1 MTGQFSGYCSMI
13 LHSVYSETDCNRPME
28 WEERK
33 WDSSHF
39 MKRQKENGR
48 QLMYNIRMI

>member
-1 MTGQFSGYCSMI
+1 MI
-13 LHSVYSETDCNRPME
+13 LRSVYSETDSNRPME

-39 MKRQKENGR
+39 CEKTERKRPA
-48 QLMYNIRMI
+48 IDV